1 MSRSRPVLLATASVA
16 YVALPGTVFVPASR
30 PLASSVPQS
39 TVPVTDAASST
50 IGASSTFAR
59 SAVVGILLSGL
70 GASLVS
76 RSRGM
81 RAATDLSED
90 VVTEEA
96 LLTKEE
102 VAQKRKKKPPF
113 TPAEQVGVVAP
124 LGFFDPLGF
133 SPIGKEKG
141 FKTYREMEIKHGRI
155 AMLASVGLVVQHFIH
170 RPDVTLLKTYAGM
183 TNPNGIGAMGMF
195 IGNEGFIQLIG
206 LAFFAMVMELYVW
219 TGEFQS
225 EPGNYGNPL
234 GIPMYNIDM
243 RNKEINNGRFAMI
256 CVLGI
261 WAAELATGKDAVQ
274 QLGF

>member
-1 MSRSRPVLLATASVA
+1 MSRSRPGLLATASVA

-30 PLASSVPQS
+30 PLEPSSPHS
-39 TVPVTDAASST
+39 TVPVTDATSST

-59 SAVVGILLSGL
+59 SAVAGILLSGL
-70 GASLVS
+70 GASYVS

-90 VVTEEA
+90 VVTEEV

-113 TPAEQVGVVAP
+113 TPSEQVGVVAP

-133 SPIGKEKG
+133 SPVGKEKS

-170 RPDVTLLKTYAGM
+170 RPDVTALKTYALM
-183 TNPNGIGAMGMF
+183 TNPNGIGALGMF
-195 IGNEGFIQLIG
+195 IGNEGFIQLLG
-206 LAFFAMVMELYVW
+206 LAFFSMVMELYVW
-219 TGEFQS
+219 TGEFQT

-274 QLGF
+274 QFGF